1 MQSFESTAGRYPII
15 ELKTEERRQY
25 ARVPAP
31 KGVLVGWKTAG
42 RRTVSRIGTIGLG
55 GLFACTATP
64 PAAGSTIELVFD
76 LSTGEVR
83 ARAEVRSSAPG
94 RGMGIKFVQ
103 MRPEDRVRLNHFLSQ
118 RLGPVAAS
126 HHESRRAVSGEP
138 SCKPSSGS
146 GEPANPSTFECE
158 VKQLLEVAEKGSY
171 YQLLS
176 VTSESPDDQIR
187 QNFYA
192 LARKFHPDHHMEQH
206 GLDESL
212 KRLMGVLTEAYK
224 TLKDEQKRIV
234 YDKRLAASGNF
245 SLHRGKTATQYT
257 IDECAGRAS
266 ECLSAKNFVGSI
278 NWLRKC
284 VEAAP
289 DEAKYHA
296 ALARS
301 LSTVIAYRNE
311 AIEHFQKAIEL
322 DPWNVDVYFQWA
334 ELYEEMQLPWR
345 ARVLYSKILE
355 INPEE
360 PKARDRIAQLNSRQ

>member
-1 MQSFESTAGRYPII
+1 MQPFESTAGRYPII
-15 ELKTEERRQY
+15 ELKTDERRQY

-31 KGVLVGWKTAG
+31 MGILVGWKSSG

-76 LSTGEVR
+76 LATGEVR

-94 RGMGIKFVQ
+94 RGMGIKFIQ
-103 MRPEDRVRLNHFLSQ
+103 MRPEDRARLNHFLSQ
-118 RLGPVAAS
+118 RIGPVAPS
-126 HHESRRAVSGEP
+126 GHDSRRAAPREP
-138 SCKPSSGS
+138 SGKSLS

-158 VKQLLEVAEKGSY
+158 VKQLLEVAEKGTY
-171 YQLLS
+171 YQLLA
-176 VTSESPDDQIR
+176 VTPDSPDDQIR

-206 GLDESL
+206 ELAGSL

-234 YDKRLAASGNF
+234 YDRRLAASGSF
-245 SLHRGKTATQYT
+245 SLHRGKTATQCT

-266 ECLSAKNFVGSI
+266 ECLNAKNFVGSI
-278 NWLRKC
+278 SWLRKC
-284 VEAAP
+284 VVAAP
-289 DEAKYHA
+289 NEAKYHA

-301 LSTVIAYRNE
+301 LCTIIAYRNE

-322 DPWNVDVYFQWA
+322 DPWNVDTYLQSA

-345 ARVLYSKILE
+345 ARPLYSKILE
-355 INPEE
+355 IDPEQ
-360 PKARDRIAQLNSRQ
+360 PKARDRITQLNSKQ